1 MTKEIEPSSGQDPG
15 TDFFPQIHRV
25 MIRPVISNPVQKGLH
40 LVLFAFLLITGRVFG
55 QDPIR
60 VPFADL
66 RAGQFNVGLEAVQNY
81 TLPRAEKAYL
91 EGYTDNSGLFHAPG
105 TAAADAFMRDKT
117 VPVVLGPDGYHLVDG
132 HHRTTG
138 NYLLSLKYSDFPNYL
153 YVKQVDDLSKLSM
166 DDFWKAMLAG
176 DGRSSYIWLNNRGVP
191 SSVNNLPFIPGLTD
205 DSLRTFSS
213 NIAADYMAYE
223 ILDPVFNFQEFY
235 WADYLRDKVF
245 LSGAGWENAGGNP
258 NATFISSDYRAVAT
272 EAVRLCRLPEASN
285 LPGFIA
291 VPEPSEM
298 ALMAVVGMFFVVRG
312 AWMRFKPGRA

>member
-1 MTKEIEPSSGQDPG
+1 MIPPAIAKTAQSGL
-15 TDFFPQIHRV
+15 R
-25 MIRPVISNPVQKGLH
+25 
-40 LVLFAFLLITGRVFG
+40 LVLLTFLLISGQVLG
-55 QDPIR
+55 QDPIK
-60 VPFADL
+60 VPFAEL
-66 RAGQFNVGLEAVQNY
+66 RAGQFNVGLEAVENY

-91 EGYTDNSGLFHAPG
+91 NGYTDNNGVFHAPG

-138 NYLLSLKYSDFPNYL
+138 NYLLSVKYSDFPTYL
-153 YVKQVDDLSKLSM
+153 YVKQVDDFSNLSM
-166 DDFWKAMLAG
+166 DDFWKAMLVG

-191 SSVNNLPFIPGLTD
+191 SSASNLPFIPGLTD
-205 DSLRTFSS
+205 DSLRSFSS

-245 LSGAGWENAGGNP
+245 LSGAGWETAGGNP
-258 NATFISSDYRAVAT
+258 NAAFVSSDYDAVAR
-272 EAVRLCRLPEASN
+272 EAARLCRLPDASH

-291 VPEPSEM
+291 VPEPSEF
-298 ALMAVVGMFFVVRG
+298 ALMAFVGVFFVVRG
-312 AWMRFKPGRA
+312 AWMRFKPSRA